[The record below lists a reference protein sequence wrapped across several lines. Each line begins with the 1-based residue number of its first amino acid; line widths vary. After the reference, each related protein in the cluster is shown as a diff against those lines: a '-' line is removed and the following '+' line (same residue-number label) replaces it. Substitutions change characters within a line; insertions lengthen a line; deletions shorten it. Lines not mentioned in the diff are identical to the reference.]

1 MIAIV
6 ALDDRN
12 GMMFNHRR
20 QSQDREL
27 RKHILNM
34 VGSGKL
40 WMNGYSAKLFEGTP
54 IIVDE
59 DFLDKAQTGD
69 YCWVEDKHLA
79 PYADKLEQVVTFKW
93 NRKYPGDFYFDLPLE
108 QWSLVSTEEFSGSSH
123 EKITKEVYER

>member
-1 MIAIV
+1 MKI
-6 ALDDRN
+6 N
-12 GMMFNHRR
+12 
-20 QSQDREL
+20 
-27 RKHILNM
+27 
-34 VGSGKL
+34 
-40 WMNGYSAKLFEGTP
+40 
-54 IIVDE
+54 
-59 DFLDKAQTGD
+59 DFVQTGD